1 MSDGVAATVGETER
15 WLLVQVVISSVVVLC
30 LYILAAWAQLG
41 NSPMRAHGS
50 QGESRRRC
58 EVGFHVVIGQLSGKR
73 EVETEVSEA

>member
-1 MSDGVAATVGETER
+1 M
-15 WLLVQVVISSVVVLC
+15 LVSVDVRR

-58 EVGFHVVIGQLSGKR
+58 EVGFHVVIGHLSGKR
-73 EVETEVSEA
+73 GVETEVSEA

>member
-1 MSDGVAATVGETER
+1 MA
-15 WLLVQVVISSVVVLC
+15 C
-30 LYILAAWAQLG
+30 AQLC